1 MQNEYVKIHYF
12 HIRITRLTA
21 SFKLP
26 SCRLVALCVSIFN
39 SNNALVYYLFVLS
52 FQFFETSSTLYA
64 CVMAAESYFS
74 IKNTVDNLTTA
85 QKERSIF
92 IRQVIYHV
100 VVLSYCIVST
110 IWLNV
115 TKAYGDT
122 GHWCW
127 IDNPSSKIFWGY
139 VPIWASV
146 LGVVGFLS
154 GWMYLIKTSLPNSET
169 EIYLR
174 PAIYSLLIVLLY
186 IPGSVVRVTELLDIS
201 SPYWINVLQW
211 ICDPSKG
218 TLNCLTWVI
227 TDKAVHREAG
237 LKMAS
242 SRLAAVS
249 SSSTSYENCGNHN
262 QSPTNNFNFVSQD
275 DVIKQGANHMVSE
288 ALLPHTH
295 RQNEI

>member
-1 MQNEYVKIHYF
+1 
-12 HIRITRLTA
+12 
-21 SFKLP
+21 
-26 SCRLVALCVSIFN
+26 
-39 SNNALVYYLFVLS
+39 
-52 FQFFETSSTLYA
+52 
-64 CVMAAESYFS
+64 
-74 IKNTVDNLTTA
+74 
-85 QKERSIF
+85 
-92 IRQVIYHV
+92 
-100 VVLSYCIVST
+100 
-110 IWLNV
+110 
-115 TKAYGDT
+115 
-122 GHWCW
+122 
-127 IDNPSSKIFWGY
+127 
-139 VPIWASV
+139 
-146 LGVVGFLS
+146 
-154 GWMYLIKTSLPNSET
+154 MYIIKTSLPNSET